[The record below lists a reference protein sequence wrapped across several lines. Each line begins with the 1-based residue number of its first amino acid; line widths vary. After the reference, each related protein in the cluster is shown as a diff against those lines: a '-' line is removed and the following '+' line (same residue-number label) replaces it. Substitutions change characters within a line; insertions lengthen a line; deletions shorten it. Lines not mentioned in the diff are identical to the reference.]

1 MTHAKHIADW
11 AAGLRFADIPESVI
25 ADEKLRVLDILGVA
39 LAASTLPASAPVR
52 TAALRLGSG
61 EESRM
66 WGYGDRTT
74 AATAALVN
82 GSLAHALDYDDT
94 HNESV
99 VHISAPIV
107 ATGLTLGEALGADGK
122 TVMTAIVAGAE
133 LGCRIGRVTPGAF
146 HQRGF
151 HATGVMGAFAASVT
165 AGKLLGLNAN
175 QLRQALGISG
185 SQASGLLE
193 GFRDGSAVKQLHPGW
208 AAHAGIIA
216 AYLAQD
222 GFTGPATVFEG
233 RDGLFNSH
241 LGSGDHPFGRM
252 TEGLGDEW
260 TCLHTSFKPY
270 PGGHVVH
277 GFLDAL
283 LALHREAELRAEQV
297 EAITCPTAEWMIP
310 IMCEPRAL
318 KLVPETDYHAKFSFY
333 FTMAAALCDGRL
345 GVEAFTEA
353 NIRNPDILSLAEKI
367 YCIPDPDAPGTGHF
381 KGWVQ
386 VDTTDGRRL
395 ERVVDDNW
403 GSLANP
409 MTPDQVR
416 TKFRENAG
424 LALEEARLTAIIEGA
439 LDLDA
444 LHDVGAMIGLCV
456 A

>member
-1 MTHAKHIADW
+1 MTYARQIAEW
-11 AAGLRFADIPESVI
+11 AAGLRFNDIPDAVI

-52 TAALRLGSG
+52 TAALRLGASQ
-61 EESRM
+61 ESMM

-74 AATAALVN
+74 AATAAMVN

-99 VHISAPIV
+99 VHISAPV
-107 ATGLTLGEALGADGK
+107 VTTGLTLGEALGSDGRA
-122 TVMTAIVAGAE
+122 VLAAIVAGAE
-133 LGCRIGRVTPGAF
+133 LGCRIGRVAPGEF
-146 HQRGF
+146 HKRGF
-151 HATGVMGAFAASVT
+151 HATGVMGAFAAAVT
-165 AGKLLGLNAN
+165 ASKLLDLKAD
-175 QLRQALGISG
+175 QLRNAIGIAG

-233 RDGLFNSH
+233 RDGLYNSH
-241 LGSGDHPFGRM
+241 VGSHDYPVDRM

-270 PGGHVVH
+270 PCGHVVH
-277 GFLDAL
+277 GFLDAV
-283 LALHREAELRAEQV
+283 LALYHEEGLRATHV
-297 EAITCPTAEWMIP
+297 EKITCPTAEWMIP

-318 KLVPETDYHAKFSFY
+318 KLKPETDYHAKFSFY
-333 FTMAAALCDGRL
+333 FTMAATLLDGRL
-345 GVEAFTEA
+345 GVEVFTEA

-367 YCIPDPDAPGTGHF
+367 HCIPDPDAPGTGHF

-386 VDTTDGRRL
+386 VDTADGRRL
-395 ERVVDDNW
+395 EHVVDDNW

-409 MTPDQVR
+409 MTPDQVQ
-416 TKFRENAG
+416 TKFRDNAG
-424 LALEEARLTAIIEGA
+424 LALGEERITRIIGDSQNLEA
-439 LDLDA
+439 A
-444 LHDVGAMIGLCV
+444 TDVSAMIALCST
-456 A
+456 

>member
-1 MTHAKHIADW
+1 MTYATQIADW
-11 AAGLRFADIPESVI
+11 AAGLRFDDIPKAVI
-25 ADEKLRVLDILGVA
+25 ADEKWRVLDILGVA
-39 LAASTLPASAPVR
+39 LAAYTLPASAPVR
-52 TAALRLGSG
+52 AAALRLGLG

-66 WGYGDRTT
+66 WGYGDRTS
-74 AATAALVN
+74 AANAAMVN

-99 VHISAPIV
+99 VHISAPV
-107 ATGLTLGEALGADGK
+107 VTTGLTLGEALGAVGK
-122 TVMTAIVAGAE
+122 TALTAMVAGAE
-133 LGCRIGRVTPGAF
+133 LGCRIGRVSPGEF
-146 HQRGF
+146 HKRGF

-175 QLRQALGISG
+175 QLRQTVGIAG

-222 GFTGPATVFEG
+222 GFTGPTTVFEG

-241 LGSGDHPFGRM
+241 VGSGEHLFNRM
-252 TEGLGDEW
+252 TEGLGQEW
-260 TCLHTSFKPY
+260 TCRHTSFKPY
-270 PGGHVVH
+270 PCGHVVH
-277 GFLDAL
+277 GFLDAI
-283 LALHREAELRAEQV
+283 LALYREEGLRVEQV
-297 EAITCPTAEWMIP
+297 QKITCPTAEWMIP

-333 FTMAAALCDGRL
+333 FTMAAALLNGRL
-345 GVEAFTEA
+345 GVEAFTET
-353 NIRNPDILSLAEKI
+353 NIRNPTLLSLAEKI
-367 YCIPDPDAPGTGHF
+367 HCIPDPDAPGTGHF

-386 VDTTDGRRL
+386 VETTDGRRL

-409 MTPDQVR
+409 MTPDQVQ
-416 TKFRENAG
+416 TKFRENAE
-424 LALEEARLTAIIEGA
+424 LALREERITSIMEGSRNFE
-439 LDLDA
+439 A
-444 LHDVGAMIGLCV
+444 LHDVGALIGFCC

>member
-1 MTHAKHIADW
+1 MTYAAQIADW
-11 AAGLRFADIPESVI
+11 AAGLRLTDIPEAVI
-25 ADEKLRVLDILGVA
+25 TDEKLRVLDILGVA
-39 LAASTLPASAPVR
+39 LAASTMPASAAVR
-52 TAALRLGSG
+52 TAALRLGAG

-74 AATAALVN
+74 AATAAMVN

-99 VHISAPIV
+99 VHISGPV
-107 ATGLTLGEALGADGK
+107 VTTGLTLGEALRADGK
-122 TVMTAIVAGAE
+122 NALTAMVAGAE
-133 LGCRIGRVTPGAF
+133 LGCRIGRVVPGEF
-146 HQRGF
+146 HKRGF
-151 HATGVMGAFAASVT
+151 HATGVMGAFAASVV
-165 AGKLLGLNAN
+165 AGKLLGLNAH
-175 QLRQALGISG
+175 QLRNALGIAG

-233 RDGLFNSH
+233 RDGLYNSH
-241 LGSGDHPFGRM
+241 VGHGDHPADRM
-252 TEGLGDEW
+252 TEGLGHEW

-270 PGGHVVH
+270 PCGHVVH

-283 LALHREAELRAEQV
+283 LALYREAGLRADQV
-297 EAITCPTAEWMIP
+297 DKITCPTAEWMIP

-318 KLVPETDYHAKFSFY
+318 KLKPETDYHAKFSFY
-333 FTMAAALCDGRL
+333 FTMAATLINGRL

-353 NIRNPDILSLAEKI
+353 NIRNPEILSLAEKI
-367 YCIPDPDAPGTGHF
+367 HCIPDPDAPGTGHF

-386 VDTTDGRRL
+386 VDTTDGRHL

-409 MTPDQVR
+409 MTPAQVQ
-416 TKFRENAG
+416 TKFRDNAG
-424 LALEEARLTAIIEGA
+424 LALDGVRIPNIMEGA
-439 LDLDA
+439 LNLDA
-444 LHDVGAMIGLCV
+444 AHDVSALIGLCI

>member
-1 MTHAKHIADW
+1 MTYAAQIADW
-11 AAGLRFADIPESVI
+11 AAGLRFTDIPEVVI
-25 ADEKLRVLDILGVA
+25 TDEKLRVLDILGVA

-52 TAALRLGSG
+52 TAALRLGTG

-74 AATAALVN
+74 AATAAMVN

-99 VHISAPIV
+99 VHISGPV
-107 ATGLTLGEALGADGK
+107 VTTGLTLGEALRAGGK
-122 TVMTAIVAGAE
+122 TVLTAIVAGAE
-133 LGCRIGRVTPGAF
+133 LGCRIGRVVPGEF
-146 HQRGF
+146 HKRGF
-151 HATGVMGAFAASVT
+151 HATGVMGAFAASVV
-165 AGKLLGLNAN
+165 AGKLLGLNAH
-175 QLRQALGISG
+175 QLRNALGIAG

-233 RDGLFNSH
+233 RDGLYNSH
-241 LGSGDHPFGRM
+241 VGSGDHPAGRM
-252 TEGLGDEW
+252 TEGLGREW

-270 PGGHVVH
+270 PCGHVVH

-283 LALHREAELRAEQV
+283 MALYREAGLRAGQV
-297 EAITCPTAEWMIP
+297 EKITCPTAEWMIP

-318 KLVPETDYHAKFSFY
+318 KLKPETDYHAKFSFY
-333 FTMAAALCDGRL
+333 FTMAAALIDGRL

-353 NIRNPDILSLAEKI
+353 NIRNPELLALAEKI
-367 YCIPDPDAPGTGHF
+367 HCIPDPDAPGTGHF

-409 MTPDQVR
+409 MTPDQVQ
-416 TKFRENAG
+416 TKFRDNAG
-424 LALEEARLTAIIEGA
+424 LALEKARIPNIIEGA
-439 LDLDA
+439 LHLDTS
-444 LHDVGAMIGLCV
+444 HDVSALIGLCI